1 MSVPLRDPVN
11 PVSRRAIVLWLLE
24 ALTWFVITVGA
35 FALAALGLDS
45 VRWSWLPEW
54 IRERI
59 GWLPVVVGLV
69 LFPFVII
76 EPLWRYAVHRW
87 ELSEDVVYA
96 RSGWLTRQW
105 VFVPV
110 SRVQTVDKA
119 QGWFERLLNLAT
131 LEIRTA
137 SYAGSSTIKGLDHE
151 VAARLAEDIARRAQ
165 HLRDDAT

>member
-1 MSVPLRDPVN
+1 MPVPLRDPAN
-11 PVSRRAIVLWLLE
+11 PVSRRAITLWLLE
-24 ALTWFVITVGA
+24 SLVGFVITVGGC
-35 FALAALGLDS
+35 ALAALWLGS
-45 VRWSWLPEW
+45 ARWSWLPEW
-54 IRERI
+54 VGEHI
-59 GWLPVVVGLV
+59 GWLPVAVGAV
-69 LFPFVII
+69 LLPFVII

-96 RSGWLTRQW
+96 RSGWLSRQW

-137 SYAGSSTIKGLDHE
+137 SHAGSSSIKGLDYE

-165 HLRDDAT
+165 QLRDDAT